1 MLLPQWLWDV
11 LPASVTVPFH
21 GSPASLSAVVSSIE
35 ASLTNYHNVHHS
47 WLPEISDKRLHALY
61 SFSGHPGFPS
71 QVVFSWTR
79 WVLRYQN
86 KNSEDAACGFGHLL
100 ECELRWLSGNNAE
113 KAGANQPPVHSLCHA
128 AAHMATSAF
137 SVLIVLELEH
147 ILPESLVSLG
157 FTASTILS
165 GFFWGKGSVTFHRN
179 IAAWWCLNPER
190 IFHS

>member
-1 MLLPQWLWDV
+1 MCFQPL
-11 LPASVTVPFH
+11 
-21 GSPASLSAVVSSIE
+21 SLSLSTGPLLLCLQLSLVLKPHSPTTTTSITLDSLKSQTSVSMLCTL
-35 ASLTNYHNVHHS
+35 SLVTLVFLH
-47 WLPEISDKRLHALY
+47 RL
-61 SFSGHPGFPS
+61 SFHEQDES
-71 QVVFSWTR
+71 
-79 WVLRYQN
+79 
-86 KNSEDAACGFGHLL
+86 SEDAACGFGHLL

-165 GFFWGKGSVTFHRN
+165 GFF
-179 IAAWWCLNPER
+179 
-190 IFHS
+190 